1 MISFTCLI
9 EHFGVVTEKD
19 AVKQRCQCKAYAAA
33 DDLVVLDANARYNWY
48 RTVAVGNF
56 NYSLLSS
63 TITINCGNTMAIGVG
78 WSVRNNNNSSSPSP
92 FLSPHINHHA

>member
-48 RTVAVGNF
+48 RTVGNF

-92 FLSPHINHHA
+92 FIITHQPPRLN